1 MGCQVGL
8 MKFLEGLYHPKTE
21 CTPMRYGVR
30 MGANEGKKKKV
41 RKE

>member
-1 MGCQVGL
+1 
-8 MKFLEGLYHPKTE
+8 MKFLEGWRHPKME
-21 CTPMRYGVR
+21 CAPMRYGVR